1 VPVRRPLP
9 DWGFDPAAARDY
21 NDARDY
27 YYDQRPDLADA
38 FETDFVRAVELI
50 RAHPAA
56 SPVVT
61 EEGARKHLMRRFPYN
76 VYYTIE
82 PDQVASVPGVQS
94 CIVGEGRCGVGS
106 GLPSTRCG
114 YPQGV

>member
-1 VPVRRPLP
+1 MPERRPLP

-38 FETDFVRAVELI
+38 FEADFVRAVELI
-50 RAHPAA
+50 RAHPEA

-61 EEGARKHLMRRFPYN
+61 EEGARKRLMRRFPYN

-82 PDQVASVPGVQS
+82 PDQIRIWAVAHEKQRPYYWH
-94 CIVGEGRCGVGS
+94 ER
-106 GLPSTRCG
+106 LKP
-114 YPQGV
+114 